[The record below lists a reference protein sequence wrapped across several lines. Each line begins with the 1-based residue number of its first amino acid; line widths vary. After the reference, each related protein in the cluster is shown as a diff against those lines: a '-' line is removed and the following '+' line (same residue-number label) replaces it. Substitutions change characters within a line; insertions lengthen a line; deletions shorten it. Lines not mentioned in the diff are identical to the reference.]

1 MWAFCRLTYPKPLG
15 YCIGIRIGIGQSRKA
30 HMKKKVSELDLYTC
44 LLMLSSNIR
53 CGLDPNY
60 SDEAAIRHLVESSR
74 MQPDGGA
81 EITTQEWAE
90 QMLVDYR
97 NQRRDLWPA
106 DLGRAGGKSKSAA
119 KSDAARANGRKGGR
133 PKKDK

>member
-1 MWAFCRLTYPKPLG
+1 MG
-15 YCIGIRIGIGQSRKA
+15 YCNVVMIEICKFRKD
-30 HMKKKVSELDLYTC
+30 HMKKKVSELDLYSC

-60 SDEAAIRHLVESSR
+60 SDSSAIRELVESSR
-74 MQPDGGA
+74 IKSDGEA

-106 DLGRAGGKSKSAA
+106 DLGRVGGKSKSAA
-119 KSDAARANGRKGGR
+119 KSAAARSNGRKGGR
-133 PKKDK
+133 PKNDK